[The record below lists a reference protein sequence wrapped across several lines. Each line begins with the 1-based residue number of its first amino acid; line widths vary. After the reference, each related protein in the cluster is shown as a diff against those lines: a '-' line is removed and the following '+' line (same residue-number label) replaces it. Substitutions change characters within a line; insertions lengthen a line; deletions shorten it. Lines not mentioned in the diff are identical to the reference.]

1 VRVRRLERLDLVK
14 LDVEGAELEA
24 LRGMAGFLRRLR
36 PRALVVEVKQRVL
49 DRAGVDGDEIHL
61 LLSRLGYAS
70 TGQVLPVANRVYR
83 PAPGRAATGC
93 PGPSTAAPVRE
104 EVAERLESS
113 GCDLDRFVPGPGGG

>member
-1 VRVRRLERLDLVK
+1 VRVARLERLDLVK
-14 LDVEGAELEA
+14 LDVEGSELEA
-24 LRGMAGFLRRLR
+24 LRGMAGSLRRLR

-83 PAPGRAATGC
+83 PAP
-93 PGPSTAAPVRE
+93 
-104 EVAERLESS
+104 AERLESS